1 MIHKL
6 FRLKNDLFYNAG
18 ACIEEAE
25 ELHDKAKFAA
35 AEYFLGKAAAYSYAD
50 ELHAISGKK
59 MAKSIIPWLGFS
71 QIKRTLKTAWV

>member
-25 ELHDKAKFAA
+25 ELHDKDKFAA
-35 AEYFLGKAAAYSYAD
+35 AEYFLGKAAAYSYAG
-50 ELHAISGKK
+50 ELIET
-59 MAKSIIPWLGFS
+59 ILREELPW
-71 QIKRTLKTAWV
+71 KEV